1 MKEESVEAKGSDRNR
16 VKGAV
21 NEPSPNIWQASNKV
35 NRSSTLREKET
46 SSIKGA

>member
-1 MKEESVEAKGSDRNR
+1 MKGENVEAKGSDRSR